1 MRKIWLTLAVF
12 GLVASLSGGL
22 SSARGADGPAA
33 PGPDDRVL
41 GRADAPVTIIEY
53 ASFTCPHC
61 AEFDRVTLPE
71 VKKNWIDTGKAKLVY
86 RDFPLDGVALKASV
100 MTRCAPPDRFYSYV
114 DTLFQSQDGW
124 ARSRDPE
131 DALSHIAKLGGMSD
145 DQFKSCMKDEKLS
158 DSIADGAMKAQK
170 EYGVNSTPTFFVNG
184 TKVVGAVPYSDFEK
198 ALNAAL
204 AAAPAK
210 G

>member
-1 MRKIWLTLAVF
+1 MRKMWLTLAVT
-12 GLVASLSGGL
+12 GLVASLSGGV
-22 SSARGADGPAA
+22 SAAFGADGPAA

-41 GRADAPVTIIEY
+41 GKPDAPVTIIEY

-61 AEFDRVTLPE
+61 AEFDTVTLPE

-86 RDFPLDGVALKASV
+86 RDFPLDGLALKASE
-100 MTRCAPPDRFYSYV
+100 MTRCAPPDRFFNYV
-114 DTLFQSQDGW
+114 DTLFHDQENW
-124 ARSRDPE
+124 ARARDPE
-131 DALSHIAKLGGMSD
+131 AALGRIAKLGGMSD
-145 DQFKSCMKDEKLS
+145 EQFQTCMKDAKLS
-158 DSIADGAMKAQK
+158 DRIASGAMQAQK

-184 TKVVGAVPYSDFEK
+184 TKVVGALPYADFEK

>member
-1 MRKIWLTLAVF
+1 MRKIWLTLAVL

-22 SSARGADGPAA
+22 SGAFGADGPTA

-41 GRADAPVTIIEY
+41 GKPDAPVTIIEY

-86 RDFPLDGVALKASV
+86 RDFPLDGLALKASI
-100 MTRCAPPDRFYSYV
+100 MTRCAPPDRFFSYV
-114 DTLFQSQDGW
+114 DTLFQSQDSW
-124 ARSRDPE
+124 ARARDPE
-131 DALSHIAKLGGMSD
+131 DALSHIAKLGGMSA

-158 DSIADGAMKAQK
+158 DTIADGAMKAQK
-170 EYGVNSTPTFFVNG
+170 DYGVNSTPTFFVNG
-184 TKVVGAVPYSDFEK
+184 TKVVGAVPYPDFEK

>member
-1 MRKIWLTLAVF
+1 LNT
-12 GLVASLSGGL
+12 
-22 SSARGADGPAA
+22 PH
-33 PGPDDRVL
+33 
-41 GRADAPVTIIEY
+41 
-53 ASFTCPHC
+53 TCPHC

-71 VKKNWIDTGKAKLVY
+71 IKKNWIDTGKAKLVY
-86 RDFPLDGVALKASV
+86 RDFPLDGLALKASV
-100 MTRCAPPDRFYSYV
+100 MTRCAAPDRFYSYV
-114 DTLFQSQDGW
+114 DTLFQSQDNW

-145 DQFKSCMKDEKLS
+145 DRFKSCMKDDKLS

-170 EYGVNSTPTFFVNG
+170 DYGVNSTPTFFVNG
-184 TKVVGAVPYSDFEK
+184 TKVVGALPYPDFEK